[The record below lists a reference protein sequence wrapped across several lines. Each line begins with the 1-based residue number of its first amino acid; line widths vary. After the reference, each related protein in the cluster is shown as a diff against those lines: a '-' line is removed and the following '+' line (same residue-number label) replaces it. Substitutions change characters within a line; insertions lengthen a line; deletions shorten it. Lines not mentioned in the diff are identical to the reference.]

1 MTGGMRMDG
10 RNGYWQVL
18 LRVEERMEANAKTK
32 KNRPPNGRR
41 LFVVVSVHRLLGDLD
56 SSTTVELD
64 GRKCINTTLSDG
76 ADL

>member
-1 MTGGMRMDG
+1 MTGRMRMDG
-10 RNGYWQVL
+10 RNEYWRDR
-18 LRVEERMEANAKTK
+18 LRVDESMEANAKT

-64 GRKCINTTLSDG
+64 GRKCVNTTLSDG